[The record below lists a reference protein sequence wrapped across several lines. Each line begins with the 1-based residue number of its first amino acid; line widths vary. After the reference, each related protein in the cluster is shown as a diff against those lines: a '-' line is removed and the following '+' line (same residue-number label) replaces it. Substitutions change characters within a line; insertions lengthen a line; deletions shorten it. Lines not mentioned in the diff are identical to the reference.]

1 MRFVINIE
9 GVELAYVGYFDQ
21 QAGTPPACAG
31 QILRGTVWSCFTKQN
46 NIFLL
51 SKNNLL
57 FQVNSIAHFIK
68 DGISDV

>member
-31 QILRGTVWSCFTKQN
+31 QILRGTV
-46 NIFLL
+46 
-51 SKNNLL
+51 
-57 FQVNSIAHFIK
+57 
-68 DGISDV
+68 